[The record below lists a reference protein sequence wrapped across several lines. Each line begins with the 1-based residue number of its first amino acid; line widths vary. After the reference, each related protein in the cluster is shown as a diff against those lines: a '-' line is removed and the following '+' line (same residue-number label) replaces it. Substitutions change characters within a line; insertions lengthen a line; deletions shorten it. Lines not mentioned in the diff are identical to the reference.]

1 MKNSEDEDD
10 LFGAKRP
17 RGRPRTGAAKSGAER
32 QRSYRKQSRA
42 RDRVSLSVMI
52 SVEARVS
59 LDALA
64 RHHGCSLAEVLEPLL
79 IAEKDKIVAQIYAT
93 GTPEEQEAAS
103 ARFFM
108 YFICNT
114 LFGLPGQAQIYATGT
129 PEEQEAASVRFF
141 ELNNI
146 SSQVTNI

>member
-1 MKNSEDEDD
+1 MRDQHDQQTAD
-10 LFGAKRP
+10 MLPTKRP
-17 RGRPRTGAAKSGAER
+17 RGRPRTGTAKSGAER
-32 QRSYRKQSRA
+32 QRAYRKQSRA
-42 RDRVSLSVMI
+42 RDRASLSVLL

-64 RHHGCSLAEVLEPLL
+64 RHHGCTLAEVLEPLL

-103 ARFFM
+103 ARFF
-108 YFICNT
+108 
-114 LFGLPGQAQIYATGT
+114 G
-129 PEEQEAASVRFF
+129 
-141 ELNNI
+141 LNNI

>member
-103 ARFFM
+103 ARFF
-108 YFICNT
+108 
-114 LFGLPGQAQIYATGT
+114 G
-129 PEEQEAASVRFF
+129 
-141 ELNNI
+141 LNNI
-146 SSQVTNI
+146 SSQVPNI